1 MQTLINA
8 LPIVIDRK
16 ATIYGEGSDWCIADP
31 DQKVILTT
39 DGTNVEYW
47 LSFIADFI
55 NPPLNALQVTLNMT
69 VAEFEEW
76 TQGLDTYVDI
86 VLLKDGKISVFI
98 TTEHDVIYDE
108 KHDLYR

>member
-1 MQTLINA
+1 MTTLINA

-16 ATIYGEGSDWCIADP
+16 ATIYGEGSDWYMADP
-31 DQKVILTT
+31 DQKVILTS

-47 LSFIADFI
+47 LSFILDSI

-76 TQGLDTYVDI
+76 TQGQDTFVDI
-86 VLLKDGKISVFI
+86 VLLKGGEIGVFI

-108 KHDLYR
+108 VHSTR